1 MLAAATPRAA
11 LHRLMG
17 EGQPD
22 SWPRR
27 FVDALFILVIA
38 AAVLAAM
45 AETVPNLSADG
56 LRLVHRLGGLTLALF
71 TIEYVLRL
79 WMAPERNPEL
89 SPARARL
96 RYARS
101 FLGLVDLLVLVP
113 GYLVL
118 VQPTGRGLVELADL
132 LALLKLARYA
142 PSLGLV
148 AAVFRNEARPLIGA
162 LMAMGVLLVIA
173 AGCIY
178 LLERDAQPEVFTSIP
193 RALWWAIVT
202 MASVGYGDMVPVTLG
217 GRIFGGLVMLLGI
230 AVFAVPVGLLATGF
244 AQEVRRR
251 DFVVTWH
258 AVARVPLFASLDA
271 TRIAGITRLLK
282 PQIVPPNHAVVRRG
296 EPADAM
302 FFIMKG
308 AVEVDILPRP
318 VRLGAGQFFGEIAL
332 IRDTVRTATVT
343 AVEECQL
350 LALDVLDFRRLTA
363 QMPDLKE
370 RLEAVAAQRLK
381 ERDQAEGG
389 GAPPARPTS

>member
-1 MLAAATPRAA
+1 
-11 LHRLMG
+11 MG

-22 SWPRR
+22 SWGRR
-27 FVDALFILVIA
+27 FVDLLFILVIA
-38 AAVLAAM
+38 AAVLSGM
-45 AETVPNLSADG
+45 ADTMPDLSGEG
-56 LRLVHRLGGLTLALF
+56 LQLVRLLGSLTLALF
-71 TIEYVLRL
+71 TVEYLLRL
-79 WMAPERNPEL
+79 WIAPERSPDL
-89 SPARARL
+89 SPGRARL
-96 RYARS
+96 RYAHS
-101 FLGLVDLLVLVP
+101 FLGLIDLLVLIP
-113 GYLVL
+113 GYLIL
-118 VQPTGRGLVELADL
+118 VHPTGRGLVELAEL
-132 LALLKLARYA
+132 FALLKVARYT
-142 PSLGLV
+142 PSLSLV

-162 LMAMGVLLVIA
+162 LMTMGVLLVIA
-173 AGCIY
+173 SGCIY
-178 LLERDAQPEVFTSIP
+178 LLERDAQPTVFTSIP
-193 RALWWAIVT
+193 RSLWWAIVT
-202 MASVGYGDMVPVTLG
+202 MASVGYGDMVPVTVG

-230 AVFAVPVGLLATGF
+230 AVFAVPVGILATGF
-244 AQEVRRR
+244 AQEARRR

-258 AVARVPLFASLDA
+258 AVARVPLFATLDA

-282 PQIVPPNHAVVRRG
+282 PQIVPSNHAVVRRG

-370 RLEAVAAQRLK
+370 KIEAVAEQRLK
-381 ERDQAEGG
+381 ERDRAELGG
-389 GAPPARPTS
+389 SPPAGSKT